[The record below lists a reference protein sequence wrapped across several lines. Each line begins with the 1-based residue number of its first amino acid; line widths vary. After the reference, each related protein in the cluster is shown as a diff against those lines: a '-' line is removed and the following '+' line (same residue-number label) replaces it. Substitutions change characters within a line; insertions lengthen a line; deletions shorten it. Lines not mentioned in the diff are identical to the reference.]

1 MTMRLTVAAVGLLA
15 LAACGGS
22 AGNNSTA
29 ANEVAPAGN
38 EAAANSATP
47 APASNETAAA
57 PAGSATLSRDYIV
70 GRWTDTTDCADAMDF
85 RADGTLHAP
94 APIGEAGRW
103 ELNGDK
109 LINVGNPNQLTVRV
123 IDQNTME
130 TTNASGN
137 ATRVT
142 RCQG

>member
-1 MTMRLTVAAVGLLA
+1 MTMRTIFAAATLLA
-15 LAACGGS
+15 LVACNAP
-22 AGNNSTA
+22 AGNNSAA
-29 ANEVAPAGN
+29 ANDVAPGN
-38 EAAANSATP
+38 EAATNSATP
-47 APASNETAAA
+47 APVGNETAAA

-94 APIGEAGRW
+94 TPLGEAGRW
-103 ELNGDK
+103 ELNGDR
-109 LINVGNPNQLTVRV
+109 LVNVGNPNELTIRV

-130 TTNASGN
+130 TTNSAGRT
-137 ATRVT
+137 TRVT